1 MSDTITITQTGLEE
15 LNQELDQ
22 LQTVK
27 MPKVIERIANAREQ
41 GDLSE
46 NADYHSALDERDM
59 LQARVNEIQEIL
71 QKAKVVTAVAS
82 NSVSLGAIVTLELVG
97 KKKTVTYQ
105 ISGEYESDPAEG
117 KISIESP
124 VGKALVGKRKGET
137 VEVVTPAGKT
147 TYKII
152 SIR

>member
-15 LNQELDQ
+15 LKQELEQ
-22 LQTVK
+22 LQTVQ

-46 NADYHSALDERDM
+46 NADYHSARDERDI
-59 LQARVNEIQEIL
+59 LQARINEIEEIL
-71 QKAKVVTAVAS
+71 LKAKVVTARTTTTI
-82 NSVSLGAIVTLELVG
+82 SLGSIVTLELVG

-105 ISGEYESDPAEG
+105 IAGEYESDPTEG

-124 VGKALVGKRKGET
+124 VGKALIGKKKGDS
-137 VEVVTPAGKT
+137 VEVSTPAGKI
-147 TYKII
+147 TYKILEVK
-152 SIR
+152 